1 MKTFIFAFILLF
13 SSDFIQANPNPIPS
27 KNTMFNC
34 VKQFHLAYDQEG
46 KLNLHVLKEKSQDLM
61 MVIKGK
67 SGIIIYTDFF
77 ENREKV
83 SRAYD
88 LNNYSGNQ
96 FSIEIFSN
104 KELVYSNTFIK

>member
-1 MKTFIFAFILLF
+1 MKTFLLVIFFLF

-27 KNTMFNC
+27 KNLMYDC
-34 VKQFHLAYDQEG
+34 VKQFHLMFDNEG

-88 LNNYSGNQ
+88 LNNYSGSQ